1 MIKIL
6 FLLLLVSCLPP
17 KAVNTDVIFDSYE
30 FTNGNNRVFQLN
42 YMSKFDD
49 YGSIFFPDTNVVRE
63 LTLNNGAW
71 AFYGFGYDF
80 SYSEST
86 MAPEA
91 GCGRKS
97 VNLDGFPKLVEL
109 DVDQANCGFL
119 NNTRY
124 FAGTYNDESRMVSP
138 FNRIKFEL
146 CDGAIVNANACTRP
160 GKSGSMTVSLLTK
173 EFSKNFNRAVTT
185 SSKDY
190 INKDGSGNDITCI
203 SFQEMGGERTS
214 SATFALPISYGLTQ
228 KRYAPIRVNFF
239 LGSSCEGSPHR
250 IINFPQGIDW
260 TDGSRVIRK
269 KGNLP
274 SPATKDEVFLMVRDD
289 KLAVGE
295 KCLINANCSSNSC
308 DAGVTDLC
316 Q

>member
-17 KAVNTDVIFDSYE
+17 KAENTDVIFDSYE
-30 FTNGNNRVFQLN
+30 FTNGNNRIFQLN
-42 YMSKFDD
+42 YTSKLEE

-63 LTLNNGAW
+63 LTLNNGTW

-91 GCGRKS
+91 GCGIKS
-97 VNLDGFPKLVEL
+97 VPLDGFPKLVEL

-124 FAGTYNDESRMVSP
+124 FAGTFNDEPRMVSP

-160 GKSGSMTVSLLTK
+160 GKSGSMTV
-173 EFSKNFNRAVTT
+173 
-185 SSKDY
+185 
-190 INKDGSGNDITCI
+190 
-203 SFQEMGGERTS
+203 
-214 SATFALPISYGLTQ
+214 
-228 KRYAPIRVNFF
+228 
-239 LGSSCEGSPHR
+239 
-250 IINFPQGIDW
+250 
-260 TDGSRVIRK
+260 
-269 KGNLP
+269 
-274 SPATKDEVFLMVRDD
+274 
-289 KLAVGE
+289 
-295 KCLINANCSSNSC
+295 
-308 DAGVTDLC
+308 
-316 Q
+316 